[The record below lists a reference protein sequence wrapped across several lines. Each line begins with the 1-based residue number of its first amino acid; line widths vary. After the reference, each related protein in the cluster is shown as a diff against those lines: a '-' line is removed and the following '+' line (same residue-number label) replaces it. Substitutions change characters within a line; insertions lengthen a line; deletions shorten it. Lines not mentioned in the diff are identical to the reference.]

1 MAEDIRI
8 SVGADTTQMESQIAN
23 AARKATVVIRPTIDS
38 KGLEKISAPL
48 GRITGQADEFSKSME
63 AANARVL
70 AFGASVGVL
79 NAVAKS
85 FQSIVTASTQVEASL
100 KEIQV
105 ATGETSGNLEKL
117 GKGIF
122 EVARSTGLSF
132 KQASEATLE
141 FARQGGTLED
151 SLMKAKAAL
160 VLTRTTGLDAAEA
173 VKGLTAAVLSFNQ
186 VGLDYETVVN
196 KLAAVDTKF
205 AVSSRDLIE
214 GISRSASV
222 AQEAG
227 VSFDE
232 LTALIT
238 TLQEKTARGGAV
250 IGNALKTIFQRVQ
263 TTENLDYIRNLGIA
277 VNDVSGDILPAT
289 TIIKK
294 LADEFQNLDSAT
306 RKGLLIKI
314 GGGFQI
320 DKLAALLNDISNA
333 NGTFNRSLEQSTNAG
348 NQGFRKLEELNK
360 TVQASFDR
368 LSTSGTQFAAT
379 VGKIAFSDD
388 FRSILNKTSSF
399 LESLNESISGGEEGG
414 ATIGKSIVKG
424 IGSIITG
431 PGALLLAGLGIKLF
445 GDLAKFG
452 VDSLKNQLGVTNV
465 KKEQQDIEKSILGL
479 LLQNTAVQSKIVSL
493 EGNKAAQA
501 EYLLGLYSKQAAALE
516 KMSKLSKDIGP
527 AVYEGGIRLTTEGT
541 KNVKSKTAAGGYM
554 SKDAARKMEMQEAP
568 AGASIREI
576 SNFNFGPS
584 EGKGTMIVNS
594 MESVHKTPMGDF
606 VVPSYSKTRTGKPT
620 LFSAS
625 GYVPNFAEEKQKEN
639 LLRNLNIDGGA
650 YSFAGLTI
658 GGTGSKAVRAKE
670 VTPQVL
676 SQIKDPVLSEALSKY
691 SKLNFS
697 NVNVGNIYRRRDEN
711 LDSLQA
717 SEKDIKDH
725 FVKKANS
732 ALSPQIGSFI
742 KDELSSLGIKP
753 TATMQ
758 YMMKNG
764 RKFDF
769 VNDSMAGTFFET
781 MLKMANMSAED
792 DNFGQFFNDSNSRF
806 DIYGLKPDIAEQ
818 YGLPKKFWEY
828 VEIKS
833 SEKALNDELGT
844 KFIQQLSQA
853 GGESLKS
860 KFLAQAK
867 TGAKGYVPNFAK
879 EKISALKKGGKG
891 GGNLGFY
898 YDDGAKESDDYLES
912 GNVTIKRKK
921 NSKNATVYR
930 KEAKNLIEKARKIG
944 NYSEIKDDYGS
955 YLSPKFEYNKI
966 LDPNTKESSL
976 GGLVSNLQGAIAEK
990 EFKDR
995 FAAYVKVEDFNAGI
1009 DFHDSNKKRL
1019 VEIKARKAALGQKEA
1034 NSKVLAFLGSQ
1045 EKGKRK
1051 NNQSEN
1057 LDSLLSDIDFTVYES
1072 NYDLKTAAEGYVP
1085 NFAGTTNFEGSAS
1098 RYGYKIGQV
1107 YNKGEEAIKTT
1118 FNNPTTAFSG
1128 TVTGKESYGRKYG
1141 VTVDE
1146 KGIIA
1151 SILGNNTFVAGK
1163 DQRRLLESLATRLSS
1178 QGAMVKGSGFNIA
1191 GLQGGRLATNPD
1203 QVITANIKGKFK
1215 KIDYEKLDRIFPRFW
1230 KSKGL
1235 GDVWEKT
1242 KLAATYKASPTSYS
1256 EIIKDRPD
1264 LQETLSS
1271 SSLLR
1276 QNNTL
1281 LRDAAVEA
1289 VLKKDPSVA
1298 GFLVDIANSSDE
1310 AFLKQ
1315 QGYGGAGIKYA
1326 MPFSGK
1332 PFSDIENKAVKEEKI
1347 QSQLDAKRKADQ
1359 YKNQIEDYKKNGVHY
1374 KDYFPQKKTYHEFG
1388 TWGNYDPVS
1397 KRIFLTSTAA
1407 KTASKGY
1414 IPNFASGDVDGDGT
1428 VTRNDP
1434 FIKKLMDSAK
1444 KFSPVAKEL
1453 TNNIIGNLLNMPEG
1467 IDLFEIID
1475 QLKFVQ
1481 KTQEPEVELNRIKAE
1496 AELKRKFPKKMK
1508 RREDFLK
1515 YGYKGPPPEDP
1526 PTRTAAKGYI
1536 PNFSKKAVLD
1546 AIDREQKESGLPLS
1560 AIKVV
1565 QDARVRGAQNP
1576 DGYAVINN
1584 RDEPDG
1590 RVPNFSDPS
1599 GGLGPDLTAAIE
1611 GALKGLENSSLSLD
1625 DAFKRIAENLGVSGE
1640 AINQV
1645 FDRMTSS
1652 GNAAAESTQKAA
1664 ESGNKEAEQGNKDA
1678 QNKKNAGEKEVKTTQ
1693 DSLYNLIKFQTVLSF
1708 ATGAIS
1714 SFGKSGEQMAEI
1726 LSSASQSL
1734 YLFSQAKELGGTIAG
1749 EGGISGGFKAGRE
1762 AAKAAKESGGSQI
1775 GAFIKGGGG
1784 MAALGAL
1791 ATGAGY
1797 AVATYE
1803 GIKALDAGMQIWN
1816 GTVAKSEKFIEDLTT
1831 ASEKYNI
1838 QLSEQQKRVVSRIS
1852 QNAAG
1857 GTDVGSQASL
1867 SMGRLFGTKN
1877 YETYGRL
1884 EELLNR
1890 TNLNN
1895 DAQKAILERL
1905 GGVQTPQATEQLRA
1919 SGNQNPTSMD
1929 IELKTIENLTK
1940 QLENFETESFKNVTS
1955 RVTRTDESE
1964 IQVGNRNYYGQ
1975 ILKNEED
1982 LSRIKK
1988 DILKLDQLSASQ
2000 GYTTSS
2006 AQAKKNSLLKEQ
2018 NKLSDD
2024 LIKLKELE
2032 LANTVE
2038 ITTKV
2043 FDAVKYQKLITEYIK
2058 EQVAPAQQAAY
2069 AEATRQEAML
2079 VSANLLKEE
2088 LDIQT
2093 KLKQLELNR
2102 ITPRENML
2110 SIEKDLLSTTEA
2122 RRASVDLE
2130 LKQLEE
2136 QRKLQSEIKTITTTK
2151 GRETLD
2157 KYLSFTGTG
2166 LTEGRK
2172 TELNTG
2178 FQEII
2183 DAGSIKESEE
2193 AIRKFNGL
2201 LSVTKKTSQEQTQEI
2216 QKQVDNYKRQIV
2228 DLADLQDADD
2238 GRLETAKQ
2246 GLIEE
2251 QKKLETMGASN
2262 IVLESML
2269 RIMGQQ
2275 IDYAKKATAERLRQN
2290 AQDSLNLAIT
2300 KQQNFYFNAERD
2312 ALRAQLTLKDQA
2324 LQKEK
2329 ERLGYIREIQDA
2341 EVGIARIG
2349 KDTPKDKF
2357 SQQLE
2362 DIQREADRRKEDLKT
2377 RNQEIANANK
2387 SKVVQRLSERPETMA
2402 LAKEASNA
2410 KTQDDLISALEKG
2423 YSVDEKS
2430 FKSSIISAAEEFK
2443 KIVIQTAN
2451 YINPSEKTGET
2462 APTENPIAIARKQA
2476 IQSTSYSG
2484 KNGKGYTQDFEKQ
2497 SLSLVSQ
2504 SNEMQE
2510 KITNKKS
2517 ELENAVLSNQSS
2529 EIIEDLKYEINT
2541 LEEELQNIV
2550 DKYDALSLKLD
2561 PFAPPPERP
2570 NKQTAAAIAGLEQ
2583 PIDEKRQEEG
2593 IDATKKQK
2601 QEAAIF
2607 AERSRVEFGLG
2618 MKQSFDTINTDV
2630 EQFGN
2635 TLGKQIPM
2643 NFRDGLVDAMKAL
2656 SDPNATTSLKE
2667 RLMGVAGAFLSK
2679 INDALMTN
2687 TANKITSGIGN
2698 MFNNG
2703 SGFASGGAIKG
2714 GSGTKDDVPAM
2725 LMGGEYVIRK
2735 NVVNKYGKDF
2745 FDRLNAGKIKGY
2757 AAGGYAELN
2766 YDDYARNKQ
2775 NYVPYGS
2782 TNKGGISFDENGQ
2795 AVGLDNYTGRE
2806 EERETAIKT
2815 AQTDFYS
2822 RNQQTGEGGF
2832 LMPGQYG
2839 AGAIMGQKNL
2849 LAFATQQ
2856 TQPSKFDRISG
2867 MGNSAS
2873 AEIGA
2878 GSSNL
2883 TLFGLRNED
2892 NPLNQDL
2899 KSAKDKALELYMQ
2912 GNDATKQKAE
2922 ILEQFR
2928 REEEEKRK
2936 AEQEQRKQEKKAFW
2950 RNLAVQAAV
2959 MVATSAVSQIGSN
2972 MAQSGGQ
2979 KALDAK
2985 VNSIN
2990 KGIDEYGGFG
3000 TDVNGQALYA
3010 GNKATIENTQLTFSE
3025 KMGGYEGS
3033 GGFFRGSAFKA
3044 PKFNTLTNEKGVY
3057 SWNGSGYENVTRG
3070 ISDNSWSSM
3079 KYSPNSMNYGGGKY
3093 FQTSN
3098 PKYIRRAAGGYV
3110 EGNGMGDNVPT
3121 MLNGGEF
3128 VVSKQAVEKVGY
3140 NKLQNINSG
3149 QESGNMEELIQRL
3162 EVKFEELINKM
3173 GGNAG
3178 NITINVESSGKEKEQ
3193 NSGSSNE
3200 DQQNREM
3207 ARKIKDVVL
3216 GVIRDEKRIGGLLR

>member
-85 FQSIVTASTQVEASL
+85 FQNIVTASTQVEASL

-320 DKLAALLNDISNA
+320 DKLAALLNDISSA
-333 NGTFNRSLEQSTNAG
+333 NGTFNRSLEQSSNAG

-368 LSTSGTQFAAT
+368 LTTSGTEFAAT

-501 EYLLGLYSKQAAALE
+501 EYLLGLYSKQAATLE

-527 AVYEGGIRLTTEGT
+527 SVYESGIRLTTEGT

-576 SNFNFGPS
+576 SNFNFGPT

-594 MESVHKTPMGDF
+594 MESVYKTPMGDF

-670 VTPQVL
+670 VTPQIL
-676 SQIKDPVLSEALSKY
+676 SQVKDPVLSEALSKY

-697 NVNVGNIYRRRDEN
+697 NVSVGNIYRRRDEN

-732 ALSPQIGSFI
+732 ALSPQIGTFI

-758 YMMKNG
+758 YLMKNG

-833 SEKALNDELGT
+833 SEKALNDEIGT

-867 TGAKGYVPNFAK
+867 TGAKGYVPNFAINGLASNIEVLAGRVFESLLRGDEYLNLTENNIAPDIDK
-879 EKISALKKGGKG
+879 GYYKVNEAKMSVNAALVDSNFGKG
-891 GGNLGFY
+891 KGKGNSVIVPKDSSTENDEAL
-898 YDDGAKESDDYLES
+898 
-912 GNVTIKRKK
+912 KRKK
-921 NSKNATVYR
+921 GSKITRPNS
-930 KEAKNLIEKARKIG
+930 EKFLRGNIFKIARKILERESKNKNT
-944 NYSEIKDDYGS
+944 NYSKIKMATS
-955 YLSPKFEYNKI
+955 
-966 LDPNTKESSL
+966 
-976 GGLVSNLQGAIAEK
+976 
-990 EFKDR
+990 
-995 FAAYVKVEDFNAGI
+995 
-1009 DFHDSNKKRL
+1009 
-1019 VEIKARKAALGQKEA
+1019 
-1034 NSKVLAFLGSQ
+1034 
-1045 EKGKRK
+1045 
-1051 NNQSEN
+1051 
-1057 LDSLLSDIDFTVYES
+1057 
-1072 NYDLKTAAEGYVP
+1072 AAEGYVP

-1107 YNKGEEAIKTT
+1107 YNKGEEAIKAT

-1215 KIDYEKLDRIFPRFW
+1215 KIDYEKLDKIFPRFW

-1289 VLKKDPSVA
+1289 VLKRDPSVA
-1298 GFLVDIANSSDE
+1298 GFLVDIANSGDE

-1332 PFSDIENKAVKEEKI
+1332 PFSDIENKAVKEEEYKLRKEY
-1347 QSQLDAKRKADQ
+1347 QQKGVFYGDFLAEKEKYLKFGKNWKYASGRKFLQPDGAK
-1359 YKNQIEDYKKNGVHY
+1359 
-1374 KDYFPQKKTYHEFG
+1374 
-1388 TWGNYDPVS
+1388 
-1397 KRIFLTSTAA
+1397 TAA
-1407 KTASKGY
+1407 KGY
-1414 IPNFASGDVDGDGT
+1414 VPNFASGDVDGDGT

-1467 IDLFEIID
+1467 VDLFEIIE

-1481 KTQEPEVELNRIKAE
+1481 KTQEPEAELNRIKRE
-1496 AELKRKFPKKMK
+1496 ASEKRKNEKREEFLKR
-1508 RREDFLK
+1508 
-1515 YGYKGPPPEDP
+1515 YKGTPEGSAS
-1526 PTRTAAKGYI
+1526 RGYI
-1536 PNFSKKAVLD
+1536 PNFSKEAVLD

-1565 QDARVRGAQNP
+1565 QDARVRGARNP

-1590 RVPNFSDPS
+1590 RVPNFAVPTGMDPELFKALEDS
-1599 GGLGPDLTAAIE
+1599 IKNVIASTNPLKDGFDNIVKTMSPFGVTLEQVTKIADDLTSPLNEVAKTSKKITEE
-1611 GALKGLENSSLSLD
+1611 GK
-1625 DAFKRIAENLGVSGE
+1625 
-1640 AINQV
+1640 
-1645 FDRMTSS
+1645 
-1652 GNAAAESTQKAA
+1652 
-1664 ESGNKEAEQGNKDA
+1664 KEADGKGKAVKETKESKD
-1678 QNKKNAGEKEVKTTQ
+1678 KETKTVQ
-1693 DSLYNLIKFQTVLSF
+1693 DSLYTLLKWQTVLSF
-1708 ATGAIS
+1708 TSGALSAFGEKTSKIGEALNSFGTAALSATEGIKAVKGITIGENKNLIGKDGAINKAIE
-1714 SFGKSGEQMAEI
+1714 GAKS
-1726 LSSASQSL
+1726 
-1734 YLFSQAKELGGTIAG
+1734 
-1749 EGGISGGFKAGRE
+1749 GFKAQGLAG
-1762 AAKAAKESGGSQI
+1762 AARGFVGAGG
-1775 GAFIKGGGG
+1775 
-1784 MAALGAL
+1784 LGAAAGA
-1791 ATGAGY
+1791 ATGAGVLAIATVEILKGLDGALELFDGSIQKSADTMDNLIEIQKKFGISLSESQKRIVESSSSSIGSGRGISGY
-1797 AVATYE
+1797 FNQSQLFMGVLNPFSTKLEDSLRQAFSQTGLSESANKQIYSTIAMTQEPIAEQKLKRQRQEELKAQGKNVPLEEIKIPSSLIQEELQKQSLNVLEQARKNVLTGYENDAGNIQVPRKYEMKDIGTGGKPKFALRDVGENTDSEEYKKKQELTEKIKKGQADTKDIVYEMQKILEDSSNESNKILNTTKLVEESFLYSSKYLAIQLSTSAELLKIQNSIASSEENLLKFKKDNIQTSEAEKIFIDYKLQKLESERNLRSDIQQAVLKGAEEEVNAFKNRKGNVTQEEADLINKLYE
-1803 GIKALDAGMQIWN
+1803 NLAKAAGEGRNVAEILNQFVKELNNVDEGNEKFIGSLAQIGKGLDLQVGVLKQRTSTSQEESRRAQLLSAINTKISYEYNAQKQFLMDKIAIQQKGLDIAREEAGLARNIRDSKFNVSLIGKTPRQQQIAQLQRQASGITGEDELKDLQNTRSQAALAARSKLMQSILEKDTTINPQDLENLSQQELKNKFIGASTLKGTQLDTTVDQLSIFQTKAGTAGDIVISKFSDAGDKIVNAADKVAERFGIPSVQQPSGYGAYDANGVPITSKDNNVAQTGTSTELPAETQTGLNKAREMAKNAQSRAEMEYNRILSENALPKNKEASINQDDLERRLKALD
-1816 GTVAKSEKFIEDLTT
+1816 
-1831 ASEKYNI
+1831 
-1838 QLSEQQKRVVSRIS
+1838 
-1852 QNAAG
+1852 
-1857 GTDVGSQASL
+1857 
-1867 SMGRLFGTKN
+1867 
-1877 YETYGRL
+1877 
-1884 EELLNR
+1884 
-1890 TNLNN
+1890 
-1895 DAQKAILERL
+1895 
-1905 GGVQTPQATEQLRA
+1905 
-1919 SGNQNPTSMD
+1919 
-1929 IELKTIENLTK
+1929 
-1940 QLENFETESFKNVTS
+1940 
-1955 RVTRTDESE
+1955 
-1964 IQVGNRNYYGQ
+1964 
-1975 ILKNEED
+1975 
-1982 LSRIKK
+1982 
-1988 DILKLDQLSASQ
+1988 
-2000 GYTTSS
+2000 
-2006 AQAKKNSLLKEQ
+2006 
-2018 NKLSDD
+2018 
-2024 LIKLKELE
+2024 
-2032 LANTVE
+2032 
-2038 ITTKV
+2038 
-2043 FDAVKYQKLITEYIK
+2043 
-2058 EQVAPAQQAAY
+2058 
-2069 AEATRQEAML
+2069 
-2079 VSANLLKEE
+2079 
-2088 LDIQT
+2088 
-2093 KLKQLELNR
+2093 ELN
-2102 ITPRENML
+2102 
-2110 SIEKDLLSTTEA
+2110 
-2122 RRASVDLE
+2122 
-2130 LKQLEE
+2130 
-2136 QRKLQSEIKTITTTK
+2136 
-2151 GRETLD
+2151 
-2157 KYLSFTGTG
+2157 
-2166 LTEGRK
+2166 
-2172 TELNTG
+2172 
-2178 FQEII
+2178 
-2183 DAGSIKESEE
+2183 
-2193 AIRKFNGL
+2193 
-2201 LSVTKKTSQEQTQEI
+2201 
-2216 QKQVDNYKRQIV
+2216 
-2228 DLADLQDADD
+2228 
-2238 GRLETAKQ
+2238 
-2246 GLIEE
+2246 
-2251 QKKLETMGASN
+2251 
-2262 IVLESML
+2262 SM
-2269 RIMGQQ
+2269 
-2275 IDYAKKATAERLRQN
+2275 T
-2290 AQDSLNLAIT
+2290 
-2300 KQQNFYFNAERD
+2300 
-2312 ALRAQLTLKDQA
+2312 
-2324 LQKEK
+2324 
-2329 ERLGYIREIQDA
+2329 
-2341 EVGIARIG
+2341 
-2349 KDTPKDKF
+2349 KF
-2357 SQQLE
+2357 SGGM
-2362 DIQREADRRKEDLKT
+2362 
-2377 RNQEIANANK
+2377 RN
-2387 SKVVQRLSERPETMA
+2387 SM
-2402 LAKEASNA
+2402 
-2410 KTQDDLISALEKG
+2410 
-2423 YSVDEKS
+2423 
-2430 FKSSIISAAEEFK
+2430 
-2443 KIVIQTAN
+2443 
-2451 YINPSEKTGET
+2451 
-2462 APTENPIAIARKQA
+2462 
-2476 IQSTSYSG
+2476 
-2484 KNGKGYTQDFEKQ
+2484 
-2497 SLSLVSQ
+2497 
-2504 SNEMQE
+2504 
-2510 KITNKKS
+2510 
-2517 ELENAVLSNQSS
+2517 
-2529 EIIEDLKYEINT
+2529 
-2541 LEEELQNIV
+2541 
-2550 DKYDALSLKLD
+2550 
-2561 PFAPPPERP
+2561 
-2570 NKQTAAAIAGLEQ
+2570 AAINDE
-2583 PIDEKRQEEG
+2583 ID
-2593 IDATKKQK
+2593 
-2601 QEAAIF
+2601 
-2607 AERSRVEFGLG
+2607 S
-2618 MKQSFDTINTDV
+2618 
-2630 EQFGN
+2630 FGN
-2635 TLGKQIPM
+2635 TLGKQIPLD
-2643 NFRDGLVDAMKAL
+2643 FRNGLVDAMKAL
-2656 SDPNATTSLKE
+2656 SDPNSTASLKE
-2667 RLMGVAGAFLSK
+2667 RLMGVATSFLNK
-2679 INDALMTN
+2679 INEAFMQN
-2687 TANKITSGIGN
+2687 TANKITQNIGN
-2698 MFNNG
+2698 FFNQG
-2703 SGFASGGAIKG
+2703 GGQGFASGGAIKG

-2745 FDRLNAGKIKGY
+2745 FDRLNAGKVKGFANGGMAGFDIADNKDTVLNPTKY
-2757 AAGGYAELN
+2757 TPYGQTRAGGL
-2766 YDDYARNKQ
+2766 
-2775 NYVPYGS
+2775 
-2782 TNKGGISFDENGQ
+2782 SFDDNGK
-2795 AVGLDNYTGRE
+2795 VIGMDSYTGTE
-2806 EERETAIKT
+2806 ENKNKALLE
-2815 AQTDFYS
+2815 AQTKFY
-2822 RNQQTGEGGF
+2822 QGGAQTGEGGF
-2832 LMPGQYG
+2832 FMPGTYG
-2839 AGAIMGQKNL
+2839 KGAIMGQQNL
-2849 LAFATQQ
+2849 LNYVTQQ
-2856 TQPSKFDRISG
+2856 TTGTQFDKFSNTGGGSSIDI
-2867 MGNSAS
+2867 A
-2873 AEIGA
+2873 A

-2883 TLFGLRNED
+2883 SLFALRD
-2892 NPLNQDL
+2892 
-2899 KSAKDKALELYMQ
+2899 Q
-2912 GNDATKQKAE
+2912 GNLKNAQY
-2922 ILEQFR
+2922 LES
-2928 REEEEKRK
+2928 K
-2936 AEQEQRKQEKKAFW
+2936 
-2950 RNLAVQAAV
+2950 N
-2959 MVATSAVSQIGSN
+2959 
-2972 MAQSGGQ
+2972 
-2979 KALDAK
+2979 KALDLYFGGIGAEKDKIKMDEENRKQYEELKKQIEDAK
-2985 VNSIN
+2985 KQAKKQLVTQLVTAVASAAISAAASSMAKGWSATNQASGGKATFGEKFSGMFTGGTMGGESRGGLANMFSSSGYKDFSIIGKAGGGLQEWNSSLGGYTDMSPLKYESMYQPLQNAGRLSYDSLGSPVIN
-2990 KGIDEYGGFG
+2990 SFRGPSSGFNLSNINPMNWFGKSATSNRSMMPVGGLNMLNMGFG
-3000 TDVNGQALYA
+3000 GITSDQA
-3010 GNKATIENTQLTFSE
+3010 FSSPLDSVIGMTE
-3025 KMGGYEGS
+3025 KQK
-3033 GGFFRGSAFKA
+3033 R
-3044 PKFNTLTNEKGVY
+3044 
-3057 SWNGSGYENVTRG
+3057 
-3070 ISDNSWSSM
+3070 D
-3079 KYSPNSMNYGGGKY
+3079 
-3093 FQTSN
+3093 
-3098 PKYIRRAAGGYV
+3098 YIRSQTVRKAAGGTIQ
-3110 EGNGMGDNVPT
+3110 GNGMGDNVPA

-3128 VVSKQAVEKVGY
+3128 VMSRQASQRIGYGNLQQMNSSNAGTADSEGIVSRLES
-3140 NKLQNINSG
+3140 KL
-3149 QESGNMEELIQRL
+3149 EELI
-3162 EVKFEELINKM
+3162 EKVT
-3173 GGNAG
+3173 GVG
-3178 NITINVESSGKEKEQ
+3178 TINISVTSDGKGGRNESE
-3193 NSGSSNE
+3193 NSNNQ

-3207 ARKIKDVVL
+3207 ARRMKEVVL
-3216 GVIRDEKRIGGLLR
+3216 GVLRDEKRLGGLLR